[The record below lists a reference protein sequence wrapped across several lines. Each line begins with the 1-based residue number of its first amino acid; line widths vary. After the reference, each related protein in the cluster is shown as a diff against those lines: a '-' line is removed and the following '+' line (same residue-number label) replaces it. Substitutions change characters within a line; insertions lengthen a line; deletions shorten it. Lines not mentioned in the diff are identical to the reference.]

1 MAALWLAGTA
11 ATVAAVS
18 SLRPVYNAEAL
29 ILVESQKIP
38 ENFVAATVQTALEA
52 RLDTL
57 KQQVL
62 SHERLW
68 NLIQEFDL
76 YSEQRH
82 TRTREEV
89 VQMMRDD
96 INIRLERGWSAS
108 RPGAFRVEY
117 ETFDPTIVAEVAN
130 RIGRF
135 FIDENL
141 RERAAEAAGTSEFL
155 DSQLEESKKTL
166 QAQEDKLKNFKQAYL
181 GELPQQEGVLL
192 AAMSQNRTELAGIQ
206 DSLARAQQNKL
217 VLESSLAVAQDNL
230 KRQQE
235 LTRLRV
241 QQDAAAPAEESP
253 ATASQPAPPTELERA
268 QAQLRALRL
277 RYEDK
282 HPEVQRMLGEV
293 ARLERE
299 EKATR
304 AAAGQSAAP
313 PAASPRMGQV
323 QETRIVVPRKET
335 VVGDDSAIRTLR
347 SQIALAAGEIET
359 LEARRRRLVQEATDL
374 LSRMQKL
381 PIREEQLA
389 SITRDYETGK
399 ANYQSLLNKKLAADV
414 AANMERRQKAERFV
428 MLDAARVPEK
438 PVRPRRELLAAAGS
452 IASLLAAGALAFLLE
467 LRKNVVLGE
476 WELPAGTAIVGRVP
490 HMEIKKV

>member
-1 MAALWLAGTA
+1 
-11 ATVAAVS
+11 
-18 SLRPVYNAEAL
+18 
-29 ILVESQKIP
+29 
-38 ENFVAATVQTALEA
+38 
-52 RLDTL
+52 
-57 KQQVL
+57 
-62 SHERLW
+62 
-68 NLIQEFDL
+68 
-76 YSEQRH
+76 
-82 TRTREEV
+82 
-89 VQMMRDD
+89 
-96 INIRLERGWSAS
+96 
-108 RPGAFRVEY
+108 
-117 ETFDPTIVAEVAN
+117 
-130 RIGRF
+130 
-135 FIDENL
+135 
-141 RERAAEAAGTSEFL
+141 
-155 DSQLEESKKTL
+155 
-166 QAQEDKLKNFKQAYL
+166 
-181 GELPQQEGVLL
+181 
-192 AAMSQNRTELAGIQ
+192 
-206 DSLARAQQNKL
+206 
-217 VLESSLAVAQDNL
+217 LAVAQDNL

-438 PVRPRRELLAAAGS
+438 PVRPRRALLAAAGS